1 MALLYY
7 NKAFST
13 YFWQLIC
20 IFVAMLSGK
29 GQCFMLDILKFES
42 IMKSMYRLIVI
53 LTLSTAA
60 TAAWGQR
67 TLSIEECRE
76 MAVNN
81 NRKLEQERIKVEMA
95 GYDRKI
101 ARANYYPNIIGTGAY
116 MFNEKNASLISD
128 DMSDKLTHAGDLVQG
143 SMNEF
148 MGSLQ
153 QAIIS
158 NPAAAAE
165 YMQSPLWQTVMGAMG
180 QTDISAALNQLGSEL
195 DDAFHLDIHNIFIA
209 GVSLQQPVFA
219 GGKIVAANR
228 IARLAEELAQASYD
242 KEYQDLLT
250 TVDQAYW
257 QIVSIAAKKRLAEN
271 YADLLT
277 RMQKDVDAAVRVG
290 MATKSDELSIK
301 VKANEAN
308 MMRTKATNGLAIAK
322 MLLCKEIGLDLNS
335 DIMLVDENSETV
347 PAPEMRERKE
357 MDEILADRPETRSLD
372 LATKIYDQKVRV
384 ARADMMP
391 QVALTAGYMFTT
403 PSANN
408 GFSNKWGGNFSAG
421 VAVKV
426 PIFHGMEATQKTRKA
441 KAEAELY
448 RSQYQ
453 DACEMITL
461 QVTQLEQQMEEA
473 LEKLAMAESNLDS
486 AEENLRVAA
495 AGVKNGAVTT
505 NTALS
510 AHSAW
515 LQAHSEYIDAGI
527 EARMVNVNLMK
538 AEGEMK

>member
-1 MALLYY
+1 MSALLFIAIPAAVY
-7 NKAFST
+7 
-13 YFWQLIC
+13 
-20 IFVAMLSGK
+20 
-29 GQCFMLDILKFES
+29 GQQILDIE
-42 IMKSMYRLIVI
+42 
-53 LTLSTAA
+53 
-60 TAAWGQR
+60 Q
-67 TLSIEECRE
+67 CRE
-76 MAVNN
+76 MAVSN

-101 ARANYYPNIIGTGAY
+101 ARANYYPNISGTGAY
-116 MFNEKNASLISD
+116 MYRDKSISLISD
-128 DMSDKLTHAGDLVQG
+128 DMSDKLTHAGDLAQG
-143 SMNEF
+143 SLNEF
-148 MGSLQ
+148 MGNLQ
-153 QAIIS
+153 QAIVS

-165 YMQSPLWQTVMGAMG
+165 YMQSPLWQTVIGALG

-195 DDAFHLDIHNIFIA
+195 DDAFHLDVHNIFIA

-228 IARLAEELAQASYD
+228 IADLAEELARSSYD
-242 KEYQDLLT
+242 KEYQDILT

-257 QIVSIAAKKRLAEN
+257 QIVSIAAKKKLAEN
-271 YADLLT
+271 YAELLT
-277 RMQKDVDAAVRVG
+277 RMQKDVDAAVNAG
-290 MATKSDELSIK
+290 MATKSDALSIK
-301 VKANEAN
+301 VKVNEAN
-308 MMRTKATNGLAIAK
+308 MMKTKATNGLVLAK

-335 DIMLVDENSETV
+335 DIMLADENAEEI
-347 PAPEMRERKE
+347 PLPEMREKKA
-357 MDEILADRPETRSLD
+357 MDEVLADRPETRSLD
-372 LATKIYDQKVRV
+372 LAAKIYDQKVRV

-391 QVALTAGYMFTT
+391 KVALTAGYLFTNPT
-403 PSANN
+403 TSN
-408 GFSNKWGGNFSAG
+408 GITNKWGGTFSVG
-421 VAVKV
+421 VAVNV

-441 KAEAELY
+441 KAEAALY

-461 QVTQLEQQMEEA
+461 QVAQLEKQMEEA
-473 LEKLAMAESNLDS
+473 MEKVSMAESNLDS
-486 AEENLRVAA
+486 AEENLRMAA
-495 AGVKNGAVTT
+495 SGVKNGAVTT